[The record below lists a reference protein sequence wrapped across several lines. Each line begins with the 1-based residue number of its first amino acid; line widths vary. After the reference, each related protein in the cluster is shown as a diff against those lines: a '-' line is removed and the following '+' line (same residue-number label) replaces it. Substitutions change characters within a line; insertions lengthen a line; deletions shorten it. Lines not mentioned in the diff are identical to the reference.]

1 MNKALYF
8 IAGAVIGSGITFFVV
23 DKRSRKR
30 EDEAVASVR
39 ESLGKDI
46 PKEKASEKKEEEVNP
61 SKDIPKE
68 KVEKFVQKLKEAQYT
83 NYADPETIMEDRKK
97 PVDRPYVISPDEFGE
112 FEDYENIS
120 LSFFADG
127 VLVDDGFNIV
137 DDPEEL
143 VGSEFATRIDIS
155 GEDVVYVRN
164 DSTKC
169 DYEIAR
175 DMRRYDEL
183 GTNLY

>member
-46 PKEKASEKKEEEVNP
+46 PKTEEKKEEEPNP
-61 SKDIPKE
+61 SKEVPRE
-68 KVEKFVQKLKEAQYT
+68 TVEKFAQILKEAQYT
-83 NYADPETIMEDRKK
+83 DYADPDKIVEERKK

-112 FEDYENIS
+112 FDDYENIS

-127 VLVDDGFNIV
+127 ILADDEFNIV
-137 DDPEEL
+137 DDPEDI
-143 VGSEFATRIDIS
+143 VGSDFATRIDIS

-164 DSTKC
+164 DAMKC

-175 DMRRYDEL
+175 DTRRFDEL